1 MSIRRPAVK
10 PKDGTGASHDMSAIG
25 LNKNLLTGRFSIP
38 SIPLPWAERWRT
50 FQRSWFAL
58 DYETR
63 FQVAVLASVLLHAF
77 VLFGITF
84 RPPDLSKLG
93 SVAPSLEVV
102 LVNAKSKN
110 RPEQS
115 DILAQHNLDGGG
127 TTDLDRSAKSPL
139 PVSRN
144 DKQTAEV
151 TMEASRL
158 QQLEQE
164 ARRLMTQLNASTKV
178 ESAPPQAQQQT
189 ESKTS
194 PTAQDIMSRS
204 LEIARLEAQIAKD
217 WDSVQKRPRR
227 QFVGARTREYR
238 FSRYIDDWRQK
249 IERIGTLNYPAAAR
263 DQKIYGSLQLT
274 VSIRPNGVVEN
285 VEINRS
291 SGHKVL
297 DDAAVRIVHMGSPY
311 AAFPADIARDT
322 DILSITRTWIF
333 TRSDQL
339 ATE

>member
-1 MSIRRPAVK
+1 
-10 PKDGTGASHDMSAIG
+10 MSAIG
-25 LNKNLLTGRFSIP
+25 LTKNLLPGRVRA
-38 SIPLPWAERWRT
+38 PLDPLLIQDRWRS
-50 FQRSWFAL
+50 FQRKWLAL

-63 FQVAVLASVLLHAF
+63 FQYAVLASVMLHAF

-93 SVAPSLEVV
+93 NFAPALEIV
-102 LVNAKSKN
+102 LVNAKSKS
-110 RPEQS
+110 RPQQA
-115 DILAQHNLDGGG
+115 DVLAQHNLDGGG
-127 TTDLDRSAKSPL
+127 TTDLDRNAKSPL
-139 PVSRN
+139 PVSQS

-151 TMEASRL
+151 TMESSRV

-164 ARRLMTQLNASTKV
+164 ARKLLTQVKSQTKV
-178 ESAPPQAQQQT
+178 DSAPPQQQQQT
-189 ESKTS
+189 ESKVA
-194 PTAQDIMSRS
+194 PTAQDIMNKS
-204 LEIARLEAQIAKD
+204 LEIARLEAQISKD
-217 WDSVQKRPRR
+217 WDAYQKRPRR
-227 QFVGARTREYR
+227 QFVGARTSEYR
-238 FSRYIDDWRQK
+238 FARYIDDWRLT

-274 VSIRPNGVVEN
+274 VSIRANGNVDN

-322 DILSITRTWIF
+322 DLLSITRTWIF
-333 TRSDQL
+333 TRTDKL

>member
-1 MSIRRPAVK
+1 
-10 PKDGTGASHDMSAIG
+10 MSAI
-25 LNKNLLTGRFSIP
+25 LSKNMLPGRSWV
-38 SIPLPWAERWRT
+38 PLEQLPLAERWRT
-50 FQRSWFAL
+50 LQRRWFAL

-63 FQVAVLASVLLHAF
+63 FQYAVLASMLLHAF
-77 VLFGITF
+77 VLFGIKF
-84 RPPDLSKLG
+84 SPPDLSKL
-93 SVAPSLEVV
+93 SNFAPSLEIV
-102 LVNAKSKN
+102 LVNAKSKTQ
-110 RPEQS
+110 PLQA
-115 DILAQHNLDGGG
+115 DTLAQHNLDGGG

-151 TMEASRL
+151 AMESSRV

-164 ARRLMTQLNASTKV
+164 ARKLMTQVNSQTRV
-178 ESAPPQAQQQT
+178 ESAPPQAQQQA
-189 ESKTS
+189 ESKTA
-194 PTAQDIMSRS
+194 PTAQDIMNKS
-204 LEIARLEAQIAKD
+204 LEIARLEAQISKD
-217 WDSVQKRPRR
+217 WDSYQKRPRR

-238 FSRYIDDWRQK
+238 FSRYIDDWRLK
-249 IERIGTLNYPAAAR
+249 IERIGTVNYPAAAR
-263 DQKIYGSLQLT
+263 EQKIFGSLQLT
-274 VSIRPNGVVEN
+274 VSIRPNGAVES

-297 DDAAVRIVHMGSPY
+297 DEAAVRIVHLGSPY
-311 AAFPADIARDT
+311 AAFPPDIAKDT

>member
-1 MSIRRPAVK
+1 MLP
-10 PKDGTGASHDMSAIG
+10 
-25 LNKNLLTGRFSIP
+25 GRSWV
-38 SIPLPWAERWRT
+38 PLEQLPLAERWRT
-50 FQRSWFAL
+50 LQRRWFAL

-63 FQVAVLASVLLHAF
+63 FQYAVLASMLLHAF
-77 VLFGITF
+77 VLFGIKF
-84 RPPDLSKLG
+84 SPPDLSKL
-93 SVAPSLEVV
+93 SNFAPSLEIV
-102 LVNAKSKN
+102 LVNAKSKTQ
-110 RPEQS
+110 PLQA
-115 DILAQHNLDGGG
+115 DTLAQHNLDGGG

-151 TMEASRL
+151 AMESSRV

-164 ARRLMTQLNASTKV
+164 ARKLMTQVNSQTRV
-178 ESAPPQAQQQT
+178 ESAPPQAQQQA
-189 ESKTS
+189 ESKTA
-194 PTAQDIMSRS
+194 PTAQDIMNKS
-204 LEIARLEAQIAKD
+204 LEIARLEAQISKD
-217 WDSVQKRPRR
+217 WDSYQKRPRR

-238 FSRYIDDWRQK
+238 FSRYIDDWRLK
-249 IERIGTLNYPAAAR
+249 IERIGTVNYPAAAR
-263 DQKIYGSLQLT
+263 EQKIFGSLQLT
-274 VSIRPNGVVEN
+274 VSIRPNGAVES

-297 DDAAVRIVHMGSPY
+297 DEAAVRIVHLGSPY
-311 AAFPADIARDT
+311 AAFPPDIAKDT

>member
-1 MSIRRPAVK
+1 
-10 PKDGTGASHDMSAIG
+10 MSAIG
-25 LNKNLLTGRFSIP
+25 LTKNLLPGRGWV
-38 SIPLPWAERWRT
+38 PLDNLLLADRWRS
-50 FQRSWFAL
+50 FQRRWFAL

-63 FQVAVLASVLLHAF
+63 FQYAVAASMLLHVF
-77 VLFGITF
+77 VLFGISI

-93 SVAPSLEVV
+93 NFAPALEIV
-102 LVNAKSKN
+102 LVNAKSKT
-110 RPEQS
+110 RPLHA
-115 DILAQHNLDGGG
+115 DTLAQNNLDGGG

-144 DKQTAEV
+144 DKQTTEV
-151 TMEASRL
+151 AMESSRQ

-164 ARRLMTQLNASTKV
+164 ARKLLTQIQSQTKV
-178 ESAPPQAQQQT
+178 DSAPSQQQQQT
-189 ESKTS
+189 ETKVA
-194 PTAQDIMSRS
+194 PTAQDIMNKS
-204 LEIARLEAQIAKD
+204 LEIARLEAQISKD
-217 WDSVQKRPRR
+217 WDAYQKRPRR
-227 QFVGARTREYR
+227 QFVGARTTEYR
-238 FSRYIDDWRQK
+238 FSRYIDDWRLK

-274 VSIRPNGVVEN
+274 VSIRADGAVEN

-291 SGHKVL
+291 SGRKVL
-297 DDAAVRIVHMGSPY
+297 DDAAMRIVQLGSPY
-311 AAFPADIARDT
+311 AAFPSDIAKDT

>member
-1 MSIRRPAVK
+1 MRIRRRAVK
-10 PKDGTGASHDMSAIG
+10 TDDGRGANADMSAIG
-25 LNKNLLTGRFSIP
+25 LPKNLMPGRSW
-38 SIPLPWAERWRT
+38 SPLDPLLRQDRWRA
-50 FQRSWFAL
+50 FQRRWMAL

-63 FQVAVLASVLLHAF
+63 FQYAVLASVLLHAF

-93 SVAPSLEVV
+93 DFAPALEIV
-102 LVNAKSKN
+102 LVNAKSKTA
-110 RPEQS
+110 PQQA
-115 DILAQHNLDGGG
+115 DLLAQHNLDGGG
-127 TTDLDRSAKSPL
+127 TTDLERNAKSPL
-139 PVSRN
+139 PVSQN
-144 DKQTAEV
+144 DKQTTEV
-151 TMEASRL
+151 AMESSRL

-164 ARRLMTQLNASTKV
+164 ARRLMTQVNAQTKID
-178 ESAPPQAQQQT
+178 SAAPQPQQQT
-189 ESKTS
+189 ETKVA
-194 PTAQDIMSRS
+194 PTAQDIMSKS
-204 LEIARLEAQIAKD
+204 LEIARLEAQISKD
-217 WDSVQKRPRR
+217 WDTYQKRPRR

-274 VSIRPNGVVEN
+274 VSIKPDGAVEN

-297 DDAAVRIVHMGSPY
+297 DEAAVRIVHMGSPY